1 MFEWID
7 VPALKGIMRF
17 FTLFPN
23 RMGGVMKR
31 VLLGFAAVSLAAASL
46 LGTVARAEAA
56 ASEQVVIAFKPKQ
69 DAAVRAW
76 LARRGA
82 RTVHDLG
89 EVHAVSVR
97 IAPRV
102 LDALR
107 RHPGVAWI
115 EPDYEMRMLR
125 TERPAAARV
134 SAAVLETLPYG
145 IPMVQ
150 ANQVSDAS
158 AGNRTICIIDSGYD
172 LSHEDLPMAGV
183 TGTNLSDAGNW
194 FDDQQQHGTHVAGTI
209 AALGGNAVGVVGVLP
224 SGTVKLNIQKVF
236 GSEGSTRS
244 STVARAG
251 LNCVRDGANV
261 ISMSLGGPTSSR
273 LQELV
278 FRLAELRGVLSIA
291 AAGNL
296 GNDTISYPAGL
307 PSVVSVAAVTE
318 AGTRADFSQYNETVE
333 LAAPGDLVLSTVPM
347 GTALVSDTSVAGTTY
362 ESLPMDGSPLLSA
375 TAPLY
380 NFGTGEVS
388 DPGVAGKVCLIQ
400 RGTISFADKVQNCES
415 DGGVAAIVYNNQPGL
430 FGGTLGGVST
440 VIPSVTVSD
449 SSGAAMLGQLGS
461 SASVTV
467 ASGNYAL
474 FSGTSMATPHV
485 AGVAA
490 LVWSQHPQCSA
501 AEIRQTLRLSATDLG
516 DTGRDNEFGHGLV
529 QAKAAVDRITAN
541 GCGL

>member
-1 MFEWID
+1 
-7 VPALKGIMRF
+7 
-17 FTLFPN
+17 
-23 RMGGVMKR
+23 
-31 VLLGFAAVSLAAASL
+31 
-46 LGTVARAEAA
+46 
-56 ASEQVVIAFKPKQ
+56 
-69 DAAVRAW
+69 
-76 LARRGA
+76 
-82 RTVHDLG
+82 
-89 EVHAVSVR
+89 
-97 IAPRV
+97 
-102 LDALR
+102 
-107 RHPGVAWI
+107 
-115 EPDYEMRMLR
+115 
-125 TERPAAARV
+125 
-134 SAAVLETLPYG
+134 
-145 IPMVQ
+145 
-150 ANQVSDAS
+150 
-158 AGNRTICIIDSGYD
+158 
-172 LSHEDLPMAGV
+172 
-183 TGTNLSDAGNW
+183 
-194 FDDQQQHGTHVAGTI
+194 
-209 AALGGNAVGVVGVLP
+209 
-224 SGTVKLNIQKVF
+224 
-236 GSEGSTRS
+236 
-244 STVARAG
+244 
-251 LNCVRDGANV
+251 
-261 ISMSLGGPTSSR
+261 
-273 LQELV
+273 
-278 FRLAELRGVLSIA
+278 
-291 AAGNL
+291 
-296 GNDTISYPAGL
+296 
-307 PSVVSVAAVTE
+307 
-318 AGTRADFSQYNETVE
+318 
-333 LAAPGDLVLSTVPM
+333 M

-380 NFGTGEVS
+380 NFGAGEVS

>member
-291 AAGNL
+291 AAG
-296 GNDTISYPAGL
+296 
-307 PSVVSVAAVTE
+307 
-318 AGTRADFSQYNETVE
+318 
-333 LAAPGDLVLSTVPM
+333 
-347 GTALVSDTSVAGTTY
+347 
-362 ESLPMDGSPLLSA
+362 
-375 TAPLY
+375 
-380 NFGTGEVS
+380 
-388 DPGVAGKVCLIQ
+388 
-400 RGTISFADKVQNCES
+400 
-415 DGGVAAIVYNNQPGL
+415 
-430 FGGTLGGVST
+430 
-440 VIPSVTVSD
+440 
-449 SSGAAMLGQLGS
+449 
-461 SASVTV
+461 
-467 ASGNYAL
+467 
-474 FSGTSMATPHV
+474 
-485 AGVAA
+485 
-490 LVWSQHPQCSA
+490 
-501 AEIRQTLRLSATDLG
+501 
-516 DTGRDNEFGHGLV
+516 
-529 QAKAAVDRITAN
+529 
-541 GCGL
+541 